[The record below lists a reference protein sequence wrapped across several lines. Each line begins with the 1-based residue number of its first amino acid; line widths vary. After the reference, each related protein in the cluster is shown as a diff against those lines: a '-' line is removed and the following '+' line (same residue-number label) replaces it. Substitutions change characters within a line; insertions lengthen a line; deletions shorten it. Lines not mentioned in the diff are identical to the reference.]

1 MAFRHALLRTTV
13 RSGLAALAFAPA
25 AMAQQASDVDELVV
39 TGSRIKS
46 NTYTSSSPIQVITG
60 ETQTLQGLVDTA
72 EVLQRS
78 SLASG
83 SFQVNN
89 QLTGF
94 VTTGGPGVNTI
105 NLRGLGSKQQP
116 GDTGFGEPLHI
127 HIQGA
132 CARMQRGSPYASGGR
147 WPRGECAH
155 SCRPRSEP
163 DPDRE
168 GRV

>member
-13 RSGLAALAFAPA
+13 ISGLAALAFAPA

-94 VTTGGPGVNTI
+94 VTTGGPGRSRNPRSANQHEGGLQSTTLKQAENT
-105 NLRGLGSKQQP
+105 RDEGQDRPQP
-116 GDTGFGEPLHI
+116 GRSRGRQGRGVKPLI
-127 HIQGA
+127 
-132 CARMQRGSPYASGGR
+132 
-147 WPRGECAH
+147 PR
-155 SCRPRSEP
+155 
-163 DPDRE
+163 
-168 GRV
+168 